1 MMSRGEWIWPC
12 VALAVAGCAGA
23 GNLDIRPVGQQT
35 AAAGQPVSVR
45 IALAQGHLALGNVGL
60 ALEEF
65 RRAARE
71 EPDSILALAGMAHCY
86 EQMGRFDLTRRY
98 YEQALAIAPGE
109 PSLALALAAS
119 LDLQGKA
126 DEAGSLRR
134 EVAERSANHSAP
146 AVTAA
151 GSAARLPEVRAEA
164 QRAASTTV
172 TLPPPRPANRPR
184 TAIRLERLSSGE
196 VALVASE
203 RSPWIARKVAA
214 SPRSVTVRFDKREAM
229 VVLNAARIAGIA
241 ARTRDYL
248 AKRGFSG
255 ASIGDAPAPRQ
266 QTLIRYPA
274 TARAR
279 AERIAAQFPFS
290 ARLEPSK
297 GPLTLLVGRD
307 ASASRAPRAG

>member
-1 MMSRGEWIWPC
+1 MASRGDWIWPC

-23 GNLDIRPVGQQT
+23 GKLDIRPVGQQ
-35 AAAGQPVSVR
+35 AAVAGQPVSVR
-45 IALAQGHLALGNVGL
+45 IALAQGHLVLGNVGL

-71 EPDSILALAGMAHCY
+71 EPDSILALVGMARCY
-86 EQMGRFDLTRRY
+86 EQMGRFDLTNRY
-98 YEQALAIAPGE
+98 YEQALAIAPNE
-109 PSLALALAAS
+109 PSLALALATS
-119 LDLQGKA
+119 LDHQGKA
-126 DEAGSLRR
+126 DEARLLRR
-134 EVAERSANHSAP
+134 EVAERSANRTAP

-151 GSAARLPEVRAEA
+151 GSAARLPEVHAEA
-164 QRAASTTV
+164 PAVSTTV
-172 TLPPPRPANRPR
+172 TLASPRPVDQPR

-203 RSPWIARKVAA
+203 RSPWVARKVA
-214 SPRSVTVRFDKREAM
+214 STPRSVTIRFDQREAM

-255 ASIGDAPAPRQ
+255 ASIGDAPATRQ
-266 QTLIRYPA
+266 QTLIRYPVA
-274 TARAR
+274 ARAR
-279 AERIAAQFPFS
+279 AERIAGQFPFS

-307 ASASRAPRAG
+307 ASMSRAPRAG